1 MSKLDGNF
9 WTGLFAVALIMAII
23 IGIVIGNTLIT
34 VISIAIIIILGLV
47 LKIASP
53 SIKPVKQESF
63 LIMTENYPTQEKNYV
78 KEAKQIID
86 EQKDDRIKLF
96 LKGIISYYD
105 KSNKGNGTIYDCNEL
120 TEQQQHFFNDMVA
133 AFEKLCGC
141 EKIWFIS
148 SEKANTSLK
157 SSAAYSVERKKTVF
171 AKGCFNHVTTKFCE
185 QVPMFRDLYYSY
197 YIYPQFVVKAKTPVN
212 FDIIPLDK
220 FSISYKPQR
229 FVESAYEWEWPK
241 DGQIVERTYQYVN
254 KDGTPDKR
262 YTLNQ
267 LVPVYLYGEI
277 SVDEFG
283 LTYHTSKND
292 VAESF
297 VNAIKKFKYSLVI
310 SENPERKTPQANIAS
325 DFILSNDII
334 EITDYDPLLNEAA
347 QIIVSSGYASASL
360 LQRKLKLG
368 YNRAGRII
376 DILESIGIIGP
387 FITGSSKREL
397 RITDLATLDS
407 VLSRVK
413 VVDSQK
419 ISIIPIDNDAGTTE
433 STTKRQVLATKKKG
447 NPIDDLNSLIGLS
460 SVKADISNLS
470 NLVKIQKMRESR
482 GMKTSE
488 FSYHCIFTGNPGTGK
503 TTVARIVADIYKQLG
518 VLKKGHLIETDR
530 SGLVGE
536 YVGQTALKTN
546 AIIDKALDGVLFI
559 DEAYSLA
566 LGGQNDYGKEAI
578 ATLLKRMED
587 DRDRL
592 VVILAGYTKEMSE
605 FINSNSGLQSR
616 FNRYI
621 YFPDYSS
628 DELLDIFRF
637 ITKKNDCIAS
647 DEAIAKIKEY
657 IEEIVAHKDQNF
669 GNARFVRNL
678 FEKIITQ
685 QANRLTLETDISN
698 EMLSRI
704 EAVDVENALI

>member
-1 MSKLDGNF
+1 MAKSYSSFWSNSFFIVLIIAIVIGIITGN
-9 WTGLFAVALIMAII
+9 TII
-23 IGIVIGNTLIT
+23 TVVPIGIVVLLI
-34 VISIAIIIILGLV
+34 LV
-47 LKIASP
+47 LVIASP
-53 SIKPVKQESF
+53 STKHVKPDNF
-63 LIMTENYPTQEKNYV
+63 LAMTENYPKQEKNYV

-86 EQKDDRIKLF
+86 EQKDDWVKLF
-96 LKGIISYYD
+96 YKGLISYYD
-105 KSNKGNGTIYDCNEL
+105 KSDKGNETIYVCNEL

-133 AFEKLCGC
+133 AFEKLCDC

-157 SSAAYSVERKKTVF
+157 ASAAFSVERKKTVF

-197 YIYPQFVVKAKTPVN
+197 YIYPQFVVKAKTPVD
-212 FDIIPLDK
+212 FEIIPLDK
-220 FSISYKPQR
+220 ISISYKPQR
-229 FVESAYEWEWPK
+229 FVESAYEWDWPK

-262 YTLNQ
+262 YTLNK
-267 LVPVYLYGEI
+267 LVPVYLYGEM

-297 VNAIKKFKYSLVI
+297 VNAIKKFKYSLTIREIV
-310 SENPERKTPQANIAS
+310 EEKTPQNNTTS
-325 DFILSNDII
+325 NLILSNDII
-334 EITDYDPLLNEAA
+334 EITEYDPLLNEAA
-347 QIIVSSGYASASL
+347 QILVSSGYASTSL

-368 YNRAGRII
+368 YNRAGRIM

-387 FITGSSKREL
+387 FDGSPKREL

-407 VLSRVK
+407 VFSRVK

-419 ISIIPIDNDAGTTE
+419 VSTILMDDDVEKTE
-433 STTKRQVLATKKKG
+433 DTHKRQAVATKRKG
-447 NPIDDLNSLIGLS
+447 NPIDELNALIGLS
-460 SVKADISNLS
+460 SVKTDISDLS

-482 GMKTSE
+482 GMKISD

-503 TTVARIVADIYKQLG
+503 TTVARIVAEIYKQLG

-536 YVGQTALKTN
+536 YVGQTAPKTN

-559 DEAYSLA
+559 DEAYA
-566 LGGQNDYGKEAI
+566 LVQGGLNDYGKEAI

-637 ITKKNDCIAS
+637 ITKKNDCVAS

-685 QANRLTLETDISN
+685 QANRLTLETNITN
-698 EMLSRI
+698 EMLSKI
-704 EAVDVENALI
+704 EVVDVENALK

>member
-1 MSKLDGNF
+1 MAKANSSFWSNLFFIVLIIAIVIGIITGN
-9 WTGLFAVALIMAII
+9 TII
-23 IGIVIGNTLIT
+23 TVVPIGIVVLLI
-34 VISIAIIIILGLV
+34 LV
-47 LKIASP
+47 LVIASP
-53 SIKPVKQESF
+53 STKHVKPDNF
-63 LIMTENYPTQEKNYV
+63 LIMTENYPKQEKNYV

-86 EQKDDRIKLF
+86 EQKDDRVKLF

-105 KSNKGNGTIYDCNEL
+105 KSNKGNETIYVCNEL
-120 TEQQQHFFNDMVA
+120 TERQQHFFNDMVA

-212 FDIIPLDK
+212 FEIIPLDK
-220 FSISYKPQR
+220 ISISYKPQR
-229 FVESAYEWEWPK
+229 FVESAYEWNWPK
-241 DGQIVERTYQYVN
+241 DGQIIERTYQYVN

-262 YTLNQ
+262 YTLNK

-277 SVDEFG
+277 SVDELG

-297 VNAIKKFKYSLVI
+297 VNAIKKFKYSLAIREIV
-310 SENPERKTPQANIAS
+310 EEKTPQNNTTS
-325 DFILSNDII
+325 NLILSNDII
-334 EITDYDPLLNEAA
+334 EITEYDPLLNEAA
-347 QIIVSSGYASASL
+347 QILVSSGYASTSL

-368 YNRAGRII
+368 YNRAGRIM
-376 DILESIGIIGP
+376 DVLESIGIIGP
-387 FITGSSKREL
+387 FDGSSKREL

-407 VLSRVK
+407 VFSRVK
-413 VVDSQK
+413 VVDSQEL
-419 ISIIPIDNDAGTTE
+419 SIIPMEDEAETIEIAP
-433 STTKRQVLATKKKG
+433 KRQKVATKKKE
-447 NPIDDLNSLIGLS
+447 NPIDELNALIGLS
-460 SVKADISNLS
+460 SVKTDISDLT

-482 GMKTSE
+482 GMKTSD

-503 TTVARIVADIYKQLG
+503 TTVARIVAEIYKQLG

-536 YVGQTALKTN
+536 YVGQTAPKTN

-559 DEAYSLA
+559 DEAYSLVQ
-566 LGGQNDYGKEAI
+566 GGQNDYGKEAI

-637 ITKKNDCIAS
+637 ITKKNDCVAS
-647 DEAIAKIKEY
+647 DEAITKIKEY

-678 FEKIITQ
+678 FERIITQ
-685 QANRLTLETDISN
+685 QANRLTQETNITN
-698 EMLSRI
+698 EMLSKI
-704 EAVDVENALI
+704 EVVDVENALK